1 MNYCSAYTLPEKYKA
16 KVDIISKR
24 GITHLFKHHS
34 WLQAI
39 WQYLNNHN
47 TIITDINLHSV
58 QLEEP
63 SHRFNILS
71 ELCAFLNKNP
81 ELIDKEVIHKLENI
95 VSYQDKGLR
104 ITNKHR
110 YYIRQQ
116 FELNPNGINV
126 IAQFEIY
133 VREKGILSEEGLLLL
148 NPYTSIINLNEI
160 YVQSRY
166 KYAVSYKYNGY
177 EYKNITVYSAKAMTL
192 TSTKDA
198 LYLRQLVVYIC
209 LYPYLL
215 GHAKLDAG
223 PNNISLY
230 LVNFPKKFMAAKGK
244 DPLVYTSSEINTGV
258 CDMVNIAVTRSEEAL
273 KTVLHELFHFYDMD
287 FKHTHIPNEAQLTA
301 QYNIN
306 NKLNSL
312 NLFEAYTECM
322 ASIINIICWSY
333 FNNSSSSTIRTENVL
348 NKDIIC
354 TMFSE
359 QIIYTMYKLAKI
371 LKLNK
376 CQVFMDST
384 CQLTQTTNVAS
395 YFLFKLFLY
404 CDLVTL
410 AKTCIESSIPKF
422 IESHTSTACLMG
434 IISQGSQNKTVGNII
449 NYLLESTNN
458 ISTITSARMTC
469 IDVK

>member
-63 SHRFNILS
+63 SHRFNILF

-81 ELIDKEVIHKLENI
+81 ELIDKEVIRKLENI

-116 FELNPNGINV
+116 FELNPNGINA

-133 VREKGILSEEGLLLL
+133 VRKKGILSEEGLLLL

-160 YVQSRY
+160 YIQSNY
-166 KYAVSYKYNGY
+166 KYTVSYKYNGY
-177 EYKNITVYSAKAMTL
+177 EYKNITVYSAKTMTL
-192 TSTKDA
+192 TSVKNA

-215 GHAKLDAG
+215 GHKSLSNG
-223 PNNISLY
+223 PSNISLY

-287 FKHTHIPNEAQLTA
+287 FKHTHISNEKELTA

-306 NKLNSL
+306 NKLDSL
-312 NLFEAYTECM
+312 NLFEAYTECIT
-322 ASIINIICWSY
+322 SIVNIICWSY
-333 FNNSSSSTIRTENVL
+333 FTLPFIDSVSTTQYELDKQLLTN
-348 NKDIIC
+348 
-354 TMFSE
+354 MFSG

-376 CQVFMDST
+376 CASFMDST

-404 CDLVTL
+404 FDLATL
-410 AKTCIESSIPKF
+410 SAKCIAHETPKF
-422 IESHTSTACLMG
+422 IESKQSIMCLMD
-434 IISQGSQNKTVGNII
+434 IISQGGKNKTISNII
-449 NYLLESTNN
+449 NYLLELPTLD
-458 ISTITSARMTC
+458 TITSARMTC
-469 IDVK
+469 VDVK